1 MYYKANF
8 YPIFQQ
14 INSPYANISQKA
26 TFKNGSISPVEV
38 GMYGLHILW
47 ATREAQSYR
56 RIYITIFL
64 IDIFLMEKDK
74 LWKKI

>member
-14 INSPYANISQKA
+14 ISSPYTNISQKV

-38 GMYGLHILW
+38 GMYGLHIVW
-47 ATREAQSYR
+47 AIREAQ
-56 RIYITIFL
+56 T
-64 IDIFLMEKDK
+64 
-74 LWKKI
+74 